1 MISVIIPSYNCV
13 MFITQAIESVLNQ
26 TYTDYEIIVVDD
38 GSTDDTKSVLASIND
53 DRLVVTEQSNQGA
66 SAARN
71 HGLEL
76 SRGELVAFLDA
87 DDIWFSQKLE
97 KQVEVFEKYPDIIA
111 VFSNFHIT
119 SVNNA
124 ILSVD
129 GIKQDYAIFK
139 DEHKKIDDLFN
150 FTENNVYKGDVINS
164 LFLGNFIKTSSFVVK
179 RSALEKTGF
188 FDPGLITQ
196 EDYDLWLRLSLLGEF
211 AYIDEPLLNR
221 SKRPGQLTS
230 DSNKLRIAEDVVTVV
245 EKFSKS
251 DRLNLSKNVIEARL
265 RKKYRDLC
273 LNYLA
278 NGQKKKARKVLIKS
292 IIVTHFS
299 VSTLG
304 LLMWSI
310 IPDFVSIFIRTRV
323 IPILRP

>member
-1 MISVIIPSYNCV
+1 MISIIIPSYNCAN
-13 MFITQAIESVLNQ
+13 FIQYAIESVLNQ
-26 TYTDYEIIVVDD
+26 AYTNYEIIVVDD
-38 GSTDDTKSVLASIND
+38 GSTDDTKAVLASIDD
-53 DRLVVTEQSNQGA
+53 DRLIIVEQTNQGA

-71 HGLEL
+71 HGLKL
-76 SRGELVAFLDA
+76 AKGEFVAFLDA
-87 DDIWFSQKLE
+87 DDQWFSHKLQK
-97 KQVEVFEKYPDIIA
+97 QAEVFEKYSDLIA

-119 SVNNA
+119 SVNND
-124 ILSVD
+124 IISTD

-139 DEHKKIDDLFN
+139 DEHKKLEDLFQRKEDN
-150 FTENNVYKGDVINS
+150 IYKGCIVNS
-164 LFLGNFIKTSSFVVK
+164 LFMGNFIKTSSFIVK
-179 RSALEKTGF
+179 RSALDKTGF
-188 FDPGLITQ
+188 FDPDLITQ

-251 DRLNLSKNVIEARL
+251 DRLDLPKNTINTRL

-273 LNYLA
+273 LNLLG
-278 NGQKKKARKVLIKS
+278 NGDKKKARQVLIKS
-292 IIVTHFS
+292 IIATHLS

-304 LLMWSI
+304 LLLWSI
-310 IPDFVSIFIRTRV
+310 IPDFIAIFIRTKV
-323 IPILRP
+323 IPVLRS